1 MLSSSATKYEQ
12 NQNTHAVFL
21 DIGLPGTLPVVN
33 KEFIKKAVIFG
44 LAVDATISKDSF
56 FARKNYFYPDLPK
69 GYQISQANSPIV
81 QEGKLEIEISK
92 GSKSIRIKSSFRRR
106 CRKVSTWLRW

>member
-33 KEFIKKAVIFG
+33 KEFIKKAV
-44 LAVDATISKDSF
+44 DATISKDSF
-56 FARKNYFYPDLPK
+56 LLVRIIFIQIYQRVTKLVKLIAR
-69 GYQISQANSPIV
+69 
-81 QEGKLEIEISK
+81 
-92 GSKSIRIKSSFRRR
+92 
-106 CRKVSTWLRW
+106 